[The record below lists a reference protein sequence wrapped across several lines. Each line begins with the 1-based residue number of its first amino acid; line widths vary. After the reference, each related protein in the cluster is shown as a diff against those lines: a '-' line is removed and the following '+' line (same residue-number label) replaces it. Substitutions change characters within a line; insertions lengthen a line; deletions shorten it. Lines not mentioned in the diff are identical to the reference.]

1 MEKVVTAVILCA
13 GGSRRMGH
21 PKGLLPLD
29 GSTLLRAQVE
39 RFLAAGLP
47 VRVVLGS
54 RAAEHLSQLPPG
66 VEVEINLRWATTD
79 MATSAGPALRGTVLL
94 QPVDVPPP
102 APDTLVR
109 LLACTGDAVP
119 SAEGLDGHPV
129 RLEPPHPPGR
139 LDHRLQSAARVAV
152 ADRDCSLNLNHP
164 TDWEAWL
171 QRRSSPPEPRKIP
184 AGDSAEPADLKR
196 G

>member
-29 GSTLLRAQVE
+29 GSTLLRVQVE

-54 RAAEHLSQLPPG
+54 RAREHFPQLPPG
-66 VEVEINLRWATTD
+66 VEVELNFRWATTD
-79 MATSAGPALRGTVLL
+79 MATSAAPALRGTVLL

-102 APDTLVR
+102 TPDSLAR

-119 SAEGLDGHPV
+119 RVAGQDGHPV
-129 RLEPPHPPGR
+129 RLEAPHPPGR
-139 LDHRLQSAARVAV
+139 LDHRLRHAARVEV
-152 ADRDCSLNLNHP
+152 EDPDCTLNLNHP
-164 TDWEAWL
+164 ADWEAW
-171 QRRSSPPEPRKIP
+171 RRRYTPHAT
-184 AGDSAEPADLKR
+184 AGKKR
-196 G
+196 A